1 MKTAI
6 YQSAFLSAGRLLLG
20 ASSLIISQL
29 AFADATVVYEQSSG
43 TQKLDNM
50 MQIKDGKIRFT
61 PPNQND
67 NYSLFDS
74 KKIELTHVDATK
86 KQYLVMD
93 EKLIEQQANQAKQQ
107 MDMMRQRM
115 MDKMKDMPPEQKRQV
130 EQMMN
135 NHLSRVEAEKNPPK
149 LEQKKTS
156 RTETVSG
163 IQCTVHE
170 SYLKGIKHSELCM
183 TAPDKM
189 GLNNDDAQA
198 LMSMQQFMKRLQKVA
213 QSMMGST
220 AASAD
225 IQGIPLHTTLYGPD
239 GSIKLET
246 RLISLSTDAI
256 SSETISIPA
265 DFSAMQMP
273 QMPGMK

>member
-1 MKTAI
+1 MKKALFH
-6 YQSAFLSAGRLLLG
+6 SSLLLSVT
-20 ASSLIISQL
+20 SSLIISQL
-29 AFADATVVYEQSSG
+29 AFSDATVVYEQSSG
-43 TQKLDNM
+43 AQKSVNT
-50 MQIKDGKIRFT
+50 MQIKNSKIRFT
-61 PPNQND
+61 PPDQSD

-74 KKIELTHVDATK
+74 KKGELTHVDAAK
-86 KQYLVMD
+86 KQYLTMD
-93 EKLIEQQANQAKQQ
+93 EKFIEQQANQAKQQ

-115 MDKMKDMPPEQKRQV
+115 TEKMKDMPPEQKKQI

-135 NHLSRVEAEKNPPK
+135 NHLSRVEAEKEAPK
-149 LEQKKTS
+149 LDQKKTS

-163 IQCTVHE
+163 IQCTVYE
-170 SYLKGIKHSELCM
+170 SYLQGLKHSELCI

-189 GLNNDDAQA
+189 GLNNEDAQA
-198 LMSMQQFMKRLQKVA
+198 LMRMQQFMKRMQKVA

-220 AASAD
+220 AATTD

-246 RLISLSTDAI
+246 RLTSLSTDAV

-265 DFSAMQMP
+265 DFSPMPMP
-273 QMPGMK
+273 QMPDMK